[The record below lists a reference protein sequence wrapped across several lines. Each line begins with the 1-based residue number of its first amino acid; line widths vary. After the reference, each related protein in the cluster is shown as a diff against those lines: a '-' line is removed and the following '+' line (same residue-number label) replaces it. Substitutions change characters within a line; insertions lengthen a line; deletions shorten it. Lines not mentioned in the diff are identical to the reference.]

1 MKKVI
6 FVWPLWRRAFVR
18 TGAMGAVAPLDF
30 EKDLQMASMDL
41 GMYMGRGC
49 VRTGSTGSCEPM
61 DFPKLCW

>member
-41 GMYMGRGC
+41 GMYMGIY
-49 VRTGSTGSCEPM
+49 VAPM
-61 DFPKLCW
+61 NWKS